1 MQRRNFLAAGAGAGF
16 VTAAE
21 EQNTAPA
28 YYHLL
33 HYYMRNGTQL
43 ERTTKYLS
51 DAFLPA
57 AKRAGVRTAG
67 FFSAVI
73 APASP
78 FILSIVSY
86 PSLAAFENVQTKLA
100 ADSEFQKA
108 ADAYNTIGDPAYE
121 RMEGT
126 LLRAF
131 AGMPDIVPPP
141 GDARRAARIFEL
153 RTYESSNEKASNRKK
168 KMFEDGEI
176 AIFQKVGMHPVF
188 FGQAT
193 LFGQKLPNITYMLAF
208 DDLAAREKLWKD
220 FGADPDWK
228 KLRAQP
234 GLSDAEI
241 VSNISNAILRPLA
254 FSGIR

>member
-1 MQRRNFLAAGAGAGF
+1 MKRRNFLGASAAAGLAA
-16 VTAAE
+16 AAE
-21 EQNTAPA
+21 SQAAKPA
-28 YYHLL
+28 CFHLL
-33 HYYMRNGTQL
+33 YYYMRNGTQL
-43 ERTTKYLS
+43 ERTTKYLG
-51 DAFLPA
+51 DTFLPA
-57 AKRAGVRTAG
+57 ARRAGAGTAG

-78 FILSIVSY
+78 FILSLVSY
-86 PSLAAFENVQTKLA
+86 PSLAALETVQEKLA
-100 ADSEFQKA
+100 ADAPFQKGW
-108 ADAYNTIGDPAYE
+108 DAYNTIGDPPYQ

-131 AGMPDIVPPP
+131 PGMPSIVAPPA
-141 GDARRAARIFEL
+141 DRQRAARIFEL
-153 RTYESSNEKASNRKK
+153 RTYESTDEKASNRKR
-168 KMFEDGEI
+168 KMFEDGEA
-176 AIFQKVGMHPVF
+176 AIFRRLGMNPVF

-193 LFGQKLPNITYMLAF
+193 LLGRNLPNITYMLAF

-220 FGADPDWK
+220 FGADAEWR

-254 FSGIR
+254 FSEIR